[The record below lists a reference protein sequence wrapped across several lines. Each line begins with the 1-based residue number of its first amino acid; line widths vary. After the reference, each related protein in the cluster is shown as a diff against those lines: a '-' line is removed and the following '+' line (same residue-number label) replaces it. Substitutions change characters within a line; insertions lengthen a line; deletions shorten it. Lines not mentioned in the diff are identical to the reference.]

1 MKQIGRKDS
10 VHSGS
15 FVFRKGICMKKE
27 VLRRLDSLGR
37 IVLPKDMR
45 QKLLLNDGDPVEVTF
60 EDESIVLRPYV
71 PFTEMESFFSL
82 CIRVAKRSGLLL
94 VITSRTEVQFSF
106 TNEIPKETPLPRE
119 ISALITSRKIHDI
132 HESKTPIVPNSDYRM
147 QVICPIISYGELYG
161 SIIAVDHDGLPL
173 TDEQQI
179 KLSLLCDII
188 AEEVSMK

>member
-1 MKQIGRKDS
+1 
-10 VHSGS
+10 
-15 FVFRKGICMKKE
+15 MKKE

-82 CIRVAKRSGLLL
+82 CLRVAKRNGLSL
-94 VITSRTEVQFSF
+94 VITSRTEILYSFS
-106 TNEIPKETPLPRE
+106 NDIPKGTPLPRE
-119 ISALITSRKIHDI
+119 ISALITSRKNHDV
-132 HESKTPIVPNSDYRM
+132 HESKTSIVPNSDYRM
-147 QVICPIISYGELYG
+147 QVICPVISYGELYG
-161 SIIAVDHDGLPL
+161 AIIAVDHDGLPL